1 MVRYGKNIKM
11 VVGMEKFILE
21 LVYNLYLT
29 RKGSEGCRNQ
39 IGFACAGSRSC
50 RPRLIYGGRARV
62 VKGFDSNFFFFIHK
76 SAN

>member
-1 MVRYGKNIKM
+1 MVKMAKMIKM

-39 IGFACAGSRSC
+39 IGFACAGSNPAVR
-50 RPRLIYGGRARV
+50 
-62 VKGFDSNFFFFIHK
+62 D
-76 SAN
+76 